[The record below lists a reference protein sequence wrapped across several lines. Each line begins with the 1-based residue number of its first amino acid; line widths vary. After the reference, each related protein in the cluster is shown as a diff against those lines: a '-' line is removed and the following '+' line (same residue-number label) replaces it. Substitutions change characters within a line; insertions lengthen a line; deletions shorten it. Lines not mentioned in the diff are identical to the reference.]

1 MERNEG
7 QNSKWDE
14 KSQESDV
21 SVTDEIET
29 NRTFNTSDIA
39 EVAVT
44 ETASTSLKADSIT
57 PTDTSSNVMRNVT
70 ASSTNAIMGL
80 VKASPNVSR
89 KVFGNTETNKTDET
103 TLSKATEST
112 TTNIKS
118 LENDKPELGLNNA
131 SESPIDLNNS
141 NISSDNDLNK
151 EDEDSAN
158 AIVEASLKKSATIS
172 DTTGSSQITVNN
184 STAIST
190 NTDDQAQNKAN
201 KIIRFSEEVKN
212 NSSGAKPSFRVEHH
226 PRRSRDRQRKPEGRA
241 QTSSKGSRSRS
252 TEGRKETKNSIMMTR
267 SRSRSKEARGRSTEI
282 RGKAPEAGGK
292 AARSRSSS
300 RKRLKKDKADPK
312 PGSSA
317 ANLTPTLI
325 KQKCSTTKCR
335 KKLGLTSY
343 PCRCLKYFCSNH
355 ISSSEHECEY
365 NYHEEA
371 KSNIR
376 KQNPR
381 INGEKIK
388 KI

>member
-1 MERNEG
+1 MKN
-7 QNSKWDE
+7 KI
-14 KSQESDV
+14 QESDV

-112 TTNIKS
+112 TTNIK
-118 LENDKPELGLNNA
+118 NDKPELGLNNA

-190 NTDDQAQNKAN
+190 NTDDQAQNQAN

-212 NSSGAKPSFRVEHH
+212 NSSGAKPSFR
-226 PRRSRDRQRKPEGRA
+226 
-241 QTSSKGSRSRS
+241 
-252 TEGRKETKNSIMMTR
+252 
-267 SRSRSKEARGRSTEI
+267 
-282 RGKAPEAGGK
+282 
-292 AARSRSSS
+292 
-300 RKRLKKDKADPK
+300 
-312 PGSSA
+312 
-317 ANLTPTLI
+317 
-325 KQKCSTTKCR
+325 
-335 KKLGLTSY
+335 
-343 PCRCLKYFCSNH
+343 
-355 ISSSEHECEY
+355 
-365 NYHEEA
+365 
-371 KSNIR
+371 
-376 KQNPR
+376 
-381 INGEKIK
+381 
-388 KI
+388 